1 MKNFNRDNR
10 AGRRDSGRFERRD
23 SRNFERRDSGRFER
37 RDPTRNFERKIMHSV
52 ICDKCGQECEV
63 PFKPTKGKPI
73 YCDAC
78 FKKNKPLGLEN
89 KHNQS
94 SRELA
99 QINEKLDRILEALKA
114 N

>member
-37 RDPTRNFERKIMHSV
+37 RDSTRNFERKIMHSV

-73 YCDAC
+73 YCSEC
-78 FKKNKPLGLEN
+78 FRNEGGSSSRNKP
-89 KHNQS
+89 NQFA
-94 SRELA
+94 EEF
-99 QINEKLDRILEALKA
+99 QKINEKLDRILKELETE
-114 N
+114 